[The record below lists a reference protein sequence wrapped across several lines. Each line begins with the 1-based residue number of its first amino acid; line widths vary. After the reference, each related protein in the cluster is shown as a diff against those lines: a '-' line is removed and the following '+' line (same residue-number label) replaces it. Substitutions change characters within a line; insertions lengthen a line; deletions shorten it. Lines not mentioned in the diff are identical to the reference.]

1 MKVMF
6 LMGGANIQLNKE
18 DYPLY
23 LTEINEQLILER
35 QLHACL
41 SLEPTQFLFCI
52 KIDELKRFRVQD
64 IIAQIVPNAVII
76 PIHSQTK
83 GAVCTAL
90 LGTEHIDNEEELLLL
105 AVDDF
110 IDDDVKGIID
120 YFRRNQCAAGVVSFT
135 SVHPRYSFAK
145 LDDTGT
151 VVEVSEKR
159 PISKNALVS
168 FYYFRSGRD
177 FVSCA
182 MNVIRK
188 DNPVENAFYI
198 SQTLNEMIL
207 LQKKIGLYRMENDK
221 FHPLKTEVQLAQY
234 LADIK
239 NLRESK

>member
-6 LMGGANIQLNKE
+6 LMGGANIPMNKE

-23 LTEINEQLILER
+23 LTEINDQLILER
-35 QLHACL
+35 QLHSCL
-41 SLEPTQFLFCI
+41 SLEPTQFLFCV
-52 KIDELKRFRVQD
+52 KAEDLKRFRVQE
-64 IIAQIVPNAVII
+64 IIAQIVPNAVVI
-76 PIHSQTK
+76 PKHSQTK

-90 LGTEHIDNEEELLLL
+90 LGMEHIDSEEELLLL
-105 AVDDF
+105 AMSDF
-110 IDDDVKGIID
+110 IDDDVKEIIG
-120 YFRRNQCAAGVVSFT
+120 YFRRNQCEAGVVSFT

-145 LDDTGT
+145 LDEAGT

-168 FYYFRSGRD
+168 FYYFRNGRD

-207 LQKKIGLYRMENDK
+207 LQKKIGLYRVDNDK

>member
-1 MKVMF
+1 
-6 LMGGANIQLNKE
+6 MGGATIPMNKE

-23 LTEINEQLILER
+23 LTEINGQLILER
-35 QLHACL
+35 QVRHCL
-41 SLEPTQFLFCI
+41 ALEPTQFLFCVKAEDI
-52 KIDELKRFRVQD
+52 KRFRVKET
-64 IIAQIVPNAVII
+64 IVQIVPNALVI
-76 PIHSQTK
+76 PIHSPTK

-90 LGTEHIDNEEELLLL
+90 LGTEHIENEEELLLL

-110 IDDDVKGIID
+110 IDNDIKAIID
-120 YFRRNQCAAGVVSFT
+120 NFRQNQCEAGVVSFT

-145 LDDTGT
+145 LDETGN
-151 VVEVSEKR
+151 VIEVSEKT

-168 FYYFRSGRD
+168 FYYFRRGQD
-177 FVSCA
+177 FVTCA

-207 LQKKIGLYRMENDK
+207 LQKKVGLYRIENDK
-221 FHPLKTEVQLAQY
+221 FHSLKTEMQLAQY
-234 LADIK
+234 LADVK